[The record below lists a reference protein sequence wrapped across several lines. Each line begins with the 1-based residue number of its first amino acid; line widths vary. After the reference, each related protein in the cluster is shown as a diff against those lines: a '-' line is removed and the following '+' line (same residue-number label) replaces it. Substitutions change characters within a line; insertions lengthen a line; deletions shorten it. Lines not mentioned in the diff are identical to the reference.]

1 MTLNKS
7 SIKSSNP
14 NFSEE
19 EQRKITKNMVSQL
32 DNEKIVYDI
41 NGYSKAPPSLRLWG
55 GATVKN
61 NDMEAL
67 LPWLDWSYNLIK
79 KND

>member
-32 DNEKIVYDI
+32 DNEKIAYDF
-41 NGYSKAPPSLRLWG
+41 NGYSKAPSSLRLWG

-67 LPWLDWSYNLIK
+67 LLWLDWSYNLIK

>member
-1 MTLNKS
+1 MTLNES

-32 DNEKIVYDI
+32 DNEKIVHDI